1 MIKPKFQPYQRRCA
15 RSLAHNNCIRSLP
28 RAA

>member
-1 MIKPKFQPYQRRCA
+1 MIKPKFQPYERRCL
-15 RSLAHNNCIRSLP
+15 RSTAQQNSIRSLP